1 MITFYWNFYDS
12 ISTPAS
18 HTRRRES
25 PLFAINLQYSIG
37 FFVCRVSR
45 VKMTKVMTKKFGLS
59 IGLSVG
65 RSVGWLLYICGDI
78 CTWSERVLAGAIGL
92 LLTVVIVQGSSLSG
106 STRVDDRRIAVS
118 ISGHSYYWFG
128 CSAQK
133 ILSFSGSVDLMK

>member
-1 MITFYWNFYDS
+1 MM
-12 ISTPAS
+12 S
-18 HTRRRES
+18 H
-25 PLFAINLQYSIG
+25 AQ
-37 FFVCRVSR
+37 VMQ
-45 VKMTKVMTKKFGLS
+45 MTMT
-59 IGLSVG
+59 VV
-65 RSVGWLLYICGDI
+65 R
-78 CTWSERVLAGAIGL
+78 ERVLAGAIGL